1 MDSDAATHRTAA
13 ATHRKTPDIYVHAAH
28 KAVHFPVPAHLAHA
42 RDYAGVLH
50 CTEPKPARRRGT
62 DSEHKKMSGVR
73 KQRKKGS
80 QGANVVSFFAF
91 KCPGRFAPV
100 NNLSPF
106 DDNRSILIQQGAY
119 MKKELGTE
127 E

>member
-1 MDSDAATHRTAA
+1 VGECFWLE
-13 ATHRKTPDIYVHAAH
+13 K
-28 KAVHFPVPAHLAHA
+28 KE
-42 RDYAGVLH
+42 G
-50 CTEPKPARRRGT
+50 KPR
-62 DSEHKKMSGVR
+62 
-73 KQRKKGS
+73 
-80 QGANVVSFFAF
+80 ANVVSFFAF
-91 KCPGRFAPV
+91 KCPGRFAPL

>member
-1 MDSDAATHRTAA
+1 MSCDY
-13 ATHRKTPDIYVHAAH
+13 YVGGLRP
-28 KAVHFPVPAHLAHA
+28 KLLGVQC
-42 RDYAGVLH
+42 AGMLL
-50 CTEPKPARRRGT
+50 
-62 DSEHKKMSGVR
+62 VR

-100 NNLSPF
+100 NNFSPF

-119 MKKELGTE
+119 MKKDLGTE

>member
-1 MDSDAATHRTAA
+1 M
-13 ATHRKTPDIYVHAAH
+13 
-28 KAVHFPVPAHLAHA
+28 L
-42 RDYAGVLH
+42 L
-50 CTEPKPARRRGT
+50 
-62 DSEHKKMSGVR
+62 VR

-119 MKKELGTE
+119 MKKDLGTE

>member
-1 MDSDAATHRTAA
+1 MY
-13 ATHRKTPDIYVHAAH
+13 P
-28 KAVHFPVPAHLAHA
+28 FPEKISTKFNVGGLRPKLL
-42 RDYAGVLH
+42 GVQVCFYCGGMLL
-50 CTEPKPARRRGT
+50 
-62 DSEHKKMSGVR
+62 VR

-91 KCPGRFAPV
+91 KCPGHFAPV

-119 MKKELGTE
+119 MKEELGTE